1 MPMRRLLPRLRR
13 AAGLLLVL
21 GVVLAVAVLGGPAGA
36 APGDAASPAGDPV
49 HGKVLYQAS
58 CAGCHGQEGEGT
70 QRAPTLVGV
79 GAAAADFYLQT
90 GRMPLAE
97 TKTQAEPGP
106 RAFSQ
111 PDIADLDAFVGSL
124 GDGPAIP
131 DVTPGDLALGRE
143 LFLQNCAACHG
154 SGGAGF
160 TQVGGRYAPSLLDSD
175 PTQIAEAMRVGPL
188 LMPQF
193 PEQVL
198 DAHQVDSIV
207 SYVQQLQALPDRG
220 GWSLARVGPVTETLV
235 GFAGLGVLLI
245 VLRLVGKRAGQ

>member
-1 MPMRRLLPRLRR
+1 MTRLLPRTRR

-21 GVVLAVAVLGGPAGA
+21 GVVLLVAVLGGPAGA
-36 APGDAASPAGDPV
+36 APGKPDASPGDPG
-49 HGKVLYQAS
+49 HGRVLYQAS
-58 CAGCHGQEGEGT
+58 CAGCHGQHGEGT
-70 QRAPTLVGV
+70 QIAPSLIGV

-90 GRMPLAE
+90 GRMPLAAA
-97 TKTQAEPGP
+97 KDQAEPGP

-131 DVTPGDLALGRE
+131 DVSPGDLALGRE

-154 SGGAGF
+154 GGGAGF
-160 TQVGGRYAPSLLDSD
+160 TQVGGRYAPSLLDSE
-175 PTQIAEAMRVGPL
+175 PTQIAEAVRVGPL
-188 LMPQF
+188 LMPEY

-207 SYVQQLQALPDRG
+207 TYVQQLQGPEDRG
-220 GWSLARVGPVTETLV
+220 GWSLARLGPVTETLV
-235 GFAGLGVLLI
+235 GFGGLGLMLVVIRLI
-245 VLRLVGKRAGQ
+245 GKRAGQ

>member
-1 MPMRRLLPRLRR
+1 MRRLLARTRR
-13 AAGLLLVL
+13 PTGLLLAL
-21 GVVLAVAVLGGPAGA
+21 GVVLAIAMLGGPAGA
-36 APGDAASPAGDPV
+36 APGDAPSSPGDPA
-49 HGKVLYQAS
+49 HGRVLYQAS

-70 QRAPTLVGV
+70 QRGPTLVGV

-90 GRMPLAE
+90 GRMPLAVE
-97 TKTQAEPGP
+97 KTQAEPGP

-131 DVTPGDLALGRE
+131 EVNPGDLALGRE
-143 LFLQNCAACHG
+143 LYLQNCAACHG

-175 PTQIAEAMRVGPL
+175 PTQVAEAVRVGPL
-188 LMPQF
+188 LMPQY

-207 SYVQQLQALPDRG
+207 TYVQQLQALPDRG
-220 GWSLARVGPVTETLV
+220 GWSLARIGPVTETLV
-235 GFAGLGVLLI
+235 GFAGLALLLV